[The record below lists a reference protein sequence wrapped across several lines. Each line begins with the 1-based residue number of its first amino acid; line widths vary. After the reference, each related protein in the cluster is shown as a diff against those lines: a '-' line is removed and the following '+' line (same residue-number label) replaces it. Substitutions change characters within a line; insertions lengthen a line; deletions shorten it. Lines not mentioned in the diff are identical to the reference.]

1 MKHFRCSTWSSV
13 LLWRQT
19 FSKPI
24 TGPLQDSN
32 VFKQRSDYCE
42 AGRDGRRKHYLPAIG
57 LCGTLTKIDSLISS
71 CLSDTGSVKG
81 KLSVCL
87 AVMINSLVEST
98 SSAGCSHTLHLFSQV
113 DLDSHVCCFVL

>member
-1 MKHFRCSTWSSV
+1 MCLNKEVTTVKLAGMAEENIIS
-13 LLWRQT
+13 Q
-19 FSKPI
+19 
-24 TGPLQDSN
+24 PL
-32 VFKQRSDYCE
+32 VFVE
-42 AGRDGRRKHYLPAIG
+42 
-57 LCGTLTKIDSLISS
+57 TLTKIDSLISS